1 MLLYLSM
8 WWFMKDYKEITLIQL
23 KAQREYIKRYGSG
36 DSTKDLNLIFK
47 MEELVKRYT
56 IITEE
61 QFEIFDQILIAIDN
75 RVSSKSITIKR

>member
-1 MLLYLSM
+1 
-8 WWFMKDYKEITLIQL
+8 MKDYKEIILIQL
-23 KAQREYIKRYGSG
+23 KAQREYIKRYGNG
-36 DSTKDLNLIFK
+36 DTTKDLNLIFK

-75 RVSSKSITIKR
+75 RISSKSITIKR

>member
-36 DSTKDLNLIFK
+36 YATKDLNLIFK

-75 RVSSKSITIKR
+75 RISSKSITIKR

>member
-1 MLLYLSM
+1 
-8 WWFMKDYKEITLIQL
+8 MKDYKEITLIQL

-75 RVSSKSITIKR
+75 RISSKSITIKR

>member
-1 MLLYLSM
+1 
-8 WWFMKDYKEITLIQL
+8 MKDYKEITLIQL

-36 DSTKDLNLIFK
+36 DAIKDLNLIIK

-75 RVSSKSITIKR
+75 RISSKSITIKR

>member
-1 MLLYLSM
+1 
-8 WWFMKDYKEITLIQL
+8 MKDYKEITLIQL

-36 DSTKDLNLIFK
+36 DTTKDLYLIFK

-75 RVSSKSITIKR
+75 RISSNSKTIKR

>member
-1 MLLYLSM
+1 
-8 WWFMKDYKEITLIQL
+8 MKDYKEITLIQL

-36 DSTKDLNLIFK
+36 DATKDLNLIIK
-47 MEELVKRYT
+47 MAELVKRYT

-75 RVSSKSITIKR
+75 RISSKSITIKR

>member
-1 MLLYLSM
+1 
-8 WWFMKDYKEITLIQL
+8 MKDYKEIILIQL

-36 DSTKDLNLIFK
+36 DTTKDLNLIFK

-75 RVSSKSITIKR
+75 RISSKSITIKR

>member
-1 MLLYLSM
+1 
-8 WWFMKDYKEITLIQL
+8 MKDYKEITLIQL
-23 KAQREYIKRYGSG
+23 KAQREYIKRDGSG

>member
-1 MLLYLSM
+1 
-8 WWFMKDYKEITLIQL
+8 MKDYKEIILIQL

-36 DSTKDLNLIFK
+36 DTTKNLNLIIK

-75 RVSSKSITIKR
+75 RISSKSITIKR

>member
-1 MLLYLSM
+1 
-8 WWFMKDYKEITLIQL
+8 MKDYKEITLIQL

-36 DSTKDLNLIFK
+36 DTTKDLNLIIK
-47 MEELVKRYT
+47 MAELVKRYT

-75 RVSSKSITIKR
+75 RISSKSITIKR

>member
-1 MLLYLSM
+1 
-8 WWFMKDYKEITLIQL
+8 MKDYKEITLIQL

-61 QFEIFDQILIAIDN
+61 QFEIFEQIFIAIDN

>member
-36 DSTKDLNLIFK
+36 DATKDLNLIIK

-61 QFEIFDQILIAIDN
+61 QFEIFDQILNAIDN
-75 RVSSKSITIKR
+75 RISSKSITIKR